1 MANKKSVTH
10 QNQPRKLSKRERR
23 MKVIIYIMIIA
34 MVLSS
39 LTAGLALFI

>member
-1 MANKKSVTH
+1 MATKAKQQTT
-10 QNQPRKLSKRERR
+10 RKPSKRERR

-39 LTAGLALFI
+39 ITYGLALFI